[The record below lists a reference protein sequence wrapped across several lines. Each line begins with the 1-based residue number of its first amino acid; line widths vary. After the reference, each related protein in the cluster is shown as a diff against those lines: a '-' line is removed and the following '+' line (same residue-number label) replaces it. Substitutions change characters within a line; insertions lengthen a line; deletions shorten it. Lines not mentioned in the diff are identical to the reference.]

1 MSKARA
7 WWSKVFYHLNMRV
20 LKSVA
25 VAVLMFGMVVSASAA
40 DRAEINR
47 LQTEVNAAI
56 KSFKRL
62 DPSMEELFKKAT
74 GYAVFPSVG
83 KGGFIVGGA
92 HGKGLAYQKGK
103 LLGCASMTQVTFGAQ
118 VGGQEF
124 AEVIFF
130 ETEEAL
136 NDFKGSAFA
145 MSAQVSAVA
154 AAEGASENAR
164 YVDGVIVFT
173 RPKQGLMVEATVGGQ
188 KFEFEAIGK

>member
-1 MSKARA
+1 MRA
-7 WWSKVFYHLNMRV
+7 
-20 LKSVA
+20 LKFVA
-25 VAVLMFGMVVSASAA
+25 ATVLMLGMVLSVQAA
-40 DRAEINR
+40 DRAEIDR
-47 LQTEVNAAI
+47 LRTEVDGAI
-56 KSFKRL
+56 KAFKRL
-62 DPSMEELFKKAT
+62 DPSMSTLFTNAA

-92 HGKGLAYQKGK
+92 HGKGLAYQKGV
-103 LLGCASMTQVTFGAQ
+103 LIGYASLTQVTFGAQ

-136 NDFKGSAFA
+136 NDFKGSAFN

-188 KFEFEAIGK
+188 KFEYEAIAK